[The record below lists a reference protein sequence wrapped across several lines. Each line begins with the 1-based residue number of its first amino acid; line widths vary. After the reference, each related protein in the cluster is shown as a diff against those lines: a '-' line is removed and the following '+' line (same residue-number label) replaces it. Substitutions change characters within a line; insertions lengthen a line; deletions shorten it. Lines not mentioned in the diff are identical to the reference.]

1 MECKECYGL
10 LVAYVKG
17 ELPEPDAKLVEQHI
31 AGCESCQW
39 NEQAARRMLEEMR
52 EAEGGPIKSFART
65 IIERAIQERA
75 SDIHIE
81 PDAEPKPPTD
91 NLGDP
96 FLDAEANTSVR
107 IRFRI
112 DGVLHDIFRLPR
124 YVCSPLA
131 THFMVLSEMN
141 PFERRI
147 PQSGRI
153 HIRHAKRDYDLRA
166 QTVPTT
172 RGMRVVLRIFDKSF
186 VLLDLGQLGLSET
199 NLARVQEASVRPY
212 GLFLIAGPAGGG
224 RTTFAYS
231 MLSALTRPA
240 ISILTIED
248 PVEVQLPGVSQTHV
262 NRKAGMDYAEALKAM
277 MRQDPDIILC
287 ADVPDTTVANL
298 LGHIA
303 VTGHLVLAP
312 VIGNDAADGL
322 KRFLDLTTEPL
333 TTGKALI
340 GVAGMRL
347 VRKVCGDCAQD
358 ADPSAADVEF
368 LRRAGIEE
376 APAKLKRNVGCGT
389 CRQTGYRGRIGIHEV
404 LLIDEE
410 LREKIRQSRVEE
422 TDIRA
427 AISPSMLRDAGEKVI
442 AGITT
447 AEEAERVASAASIG

>member
-17 ELPEPDAKLVEQHI
+17 ELPEADAKLVERHI

-39 NEQAARRMLEEMR
+39 NEQAARRMLEEMG
-52 EAEGGPIKSFART
+52 EAEGEPVKGLART
-65 IIERAIQERA
+65 IVERAIQERA

-81 PDAEPKPPTD
+81 PDAEPKRATSH
-91 NLGDP
+91 LGDP
-96 FLDAEANTSVR
+96 FLDAEASTSVR

-112 DGVLHDIFRLPR
+112 DGVLHEVFRLPR

-131 THFMVLSEMN
+131 THFMVMSEMN

-153 HIRHAKRDYDLRA
+153 QIRYAKRDYDLRA
-166 QTVPTT
+166 QTMPTT
-172 RGMRVVLRIFDKSF
+172 LGMRVVLRIFDKSF
-186 VLLDLGQLGLSET
+186 VLLDLGQVGLSET
-199 NLARVQEASVRPY
+199 NLVRVQEASVRPY
-212 GLFLIAGPAGGG
+212 GLFVIAGPAGGG

-231 MLSALTRPA
+231 MLSALTKHA
-240 ISILTIED
+240 ISVFTIED

-287 ADVPDTTVANL
+287 GDVPDTTVANL

-322 KRFLDLTTEPL
+322 KRFLDLAAEPL
-333 TTGKALI
+333 TIGKALI

-347 VRKVCGDCAQD
+347 VRRVCSECAQD
-358 ADPSAADVEF
+358 AEPSAADLQF
-368 LRRAGIEE
+368 LRRAGIDD
-376 APAKLKRNVGCGT
+376 APATLKRTVGCGA

-404 LLIDEE
+404 LLVDDN
-410 LREKIRQSRVEE
+410 LQEKIRSGQAEE
-422 TDIRA
+422 ADIRA
-427 AISPSMLRDAGEKVI
+427 AISPSMLQDAAEKVV

-447 AEEAERVASAASIG
+447 VEEAERVASAASVG